1 MKTRILIST
10 TVILFILSSCV
21 KEHFTE
27 LHNKDSKYI
36 TITGNS
42 MYGFSNQNSRAAT
55 ISQIPADGNIMFYSE
70 GGIKA
75 DGDIL
80 SMENGRWTGLK
91 NDQWDTSGADADI
104 AAYYPVIKSF
114 EDLYSDNGELQDM
127 VWCKTTAKVGESINL
142 SFSHMFAKLVIKI
155 ESELNDTVKN
165 VKVNIPSRIS
175 NIDFYTGK
183 LSFEEDGNADVTLA
197 KNDEG
202 KYELFIPESNT
213 TNISIE
219 ILCNNGKTYNSSI
232 NNKEYKAGYEYICN
246 VKYNAGIFTT
256 EDFIAFTHLINN
268 FLTYGNE
275 DYIYNGKS
283 LKDFY
288 VMQDGK
294 RVFNLYNDLTFTE
307 EESSEIMLIGDR
319 SKAFDDIFNG
329 NNHKLENINFSEK
342 SNCSTLALFVLI
354 SENAIVKNL
363 ILSNCKFNNKYN
375 KDISSLSGRN
385 NGLIENCHVNNFTF
399 NNVANKQYSSLV
411 NLNYGTIVNSSIS
424 GFKLKNYTSDAG
436 ILCFTNNG
444 EILNCRIKNDFM
456 QRPVGISSSLICV
469 YNNKNIFNVFIEDY
483 TSLYGICYNNNT
495 NGQYNNCIMP
505 KLYESKIVGTD
516 NAHSSPLEGVYL
528 YEDTAEEYQTAANSL
543 NEWIDSKG
551 KELYPTLTFRRW
563 TTDQTQKVIF
573 E

>member
-104 AAYYPVIKSF
+104 AAYYPVIKNY

-165 VKVNIPSRIS
+165 VKVNIPSKI
-175 NIDFYTGK
+175 NGIDFYTGE
-183 LSFEEDGNADVTLA
+183 LTFEENGNADVTLA
-197 KNDEG
+197 RNDEG

-219 ILCNNGKTYNSSI
+219 ILCNNGKKYNSSI
-232 NNKEYKAGYEYICN
+232 NNREYEAGYEYICN

-256 EDFIAFTHLINN
+256 EDFIAFTHLINGE
-268 FLTYGNE
+268 TE
-275 DYIYNGKS
+275 YNGKT
-283 LKDFY
+283 LEDFY

-294 RVFNLYNDLTFTE
+294 RVFNLYNDLSFTE
-307 EESSEIMLIGDR
+307 EESSNIVLIGDR

-329 NNHKLENINFSEK
+329 NNHKLDGIYLYEK
-342 SNCSTLALFVLI
+342 PYCSPMGLFVLTG
-354 SENAIVKNL
+354 ENSIIKNL
-363 ILSNCKFNNKYN
+363 ILSNCRCNTDYK
-375 KDISSLSGRN
+375 KDISLIAGRN
-385 NGLIENCHVNNFTF
+385 NGFIDNCHVINFSVNNISD
-399 NNVANKQYSSLV
+399 KQYSSLI
-411 NLNYGTIVNSSIS
+411 NLNYGTIINSSIS
-424 GFKLKNYTSDAG
+424 GFKLKNNTSIIG
-436 ILCFTNNG
+436 TLCFTNNG
-444 EILNCRIKNDFM
+444 NIINCRIKNNFTKK
-456 QRPVGISSSLICV
+456 PTGTASSIICAF
-469 YNNKNIFNVFIEDY
+469 NHKNIFNVFIEDY
-483 TSLYGICYNNNT
+483 QSNLYGLCSTNYI

-505 KLYESKIVGTD
+505 QLYESKIVGTD

>member
-80 SMENGRWTGLK
+80 SMENGRWTGLE
-91 NDQWDTSGADADI
+91 NDQWETSGADADI

-165 VKVNIPSRIS
+165 VKVNIPSKI
-175 NIDFYTGK
+175 NGINFYTGE
-183 LSFEEDGNADVTLA
+183 LTFEENGNANVTLA
-197 KNDEG
+197 RNDEG

-219 ILCNNGKTYNSSI
+219 ILCNNGKKYNSSI
-232 NNKEYKAGYEYICN
+232 GNREYEAGYEYICN

-256 EDFIAFTHLINN
+256 EDFIAFIHI
-268 FLTYGNE
+268 
-275 DYIYNGKS
+275 
-283 LKDFY
+283 
-288 VMQDGK
+288 
-294 RVFNLYNDLTFTE
+294 
-307 EESSEIMLIGDR
+307 
-319 SKAFDDIFNG
+319 
-329 NNHKLENINFSEK
+329 
-342 SNCSTLALFVLI
+342 
-354 SENAIVKNL
+354 
-363 ILSNCKFNNKYN
+363 
-375 KDISSLSGRN
+375 
-385 NGLIENCHVNNFTF
+385 
-399 NNVANKQYSSLV
+399 
-411 NLNYGTIVNSSIS
+411 
-424 GFKLKNYTSDAG
+424 
-436 ILCFTNNG
+436 
-444 EILNCRIKNDFM
+444 
-456 QRPVGISSSLICV
+456 
-469 YNNKNIFNVFIEDY
+469 
-483 TSLYGICYNNNT
+483 
-495 NGQYNNCIMP
+495 
-505 KLYESKIVGTD
+505 
-516 NAHSSPLEGVYL
+516 
-528 YEDTAEEYQTAANSL
+528 
-543 NEWIDSKG
+543 
-551 KELYPTLTFRRW
+551 
-563 TTDQTQKVIF
+563 
-573 E
+573 

>member
-91 NDQWDTSGADADI
+91 NDQWETSGADADI
-104 AAYYPVIKSF
+104 AAYYPVIKSS

-165 VKVNIPSRIS
+165 VKVNIPSKI
-175 NIDFYTGK
+175 NGINFYTGE
-183 LSFEEDGNADVTLA
+183 LTFEENGNADVTLA
-197 KNDEG
+197 RNDEG

-219 ILCNNGKTYNSSI
+219 ILCNNGKKYNSSI
-232 NNKEYKAGYEYICN
+232 NNREYEAGYEYICN

-256 EDFIAFTHLINN
+256 EDFIAFTHLINGE
-268 FLTYGNE
+268 TE
-275 DYIYNGKS
+275 YNGKT
-283 LKDFY
+283 LEDFY

-294 RVFNLYNDLTFTE
+294 RVFNLYNDLSFTE
-307 EESSEIMLIGDR
+307 EESSNIKRIGT
-319 SKAFDDIFNG
+319 SKIAFKDIFNG
-329 NNHKLENINFSEK
+329 NNHTLKNIIIDSNSYTSEMG
-342 SNCSTLALFVLI
+342 LFNYI
-354 SENAIVKNL
+354 DADGIIKNL
-363 ILSNCKFNNKYN
+363 IVSDCRYNENTRAKLS
-375 KDISSLSGRN
+375 ILAG
-385 NGLIENCHVNNFTF
+385 
-399 NNVANKQYSSLV
+399 KQ
-411 NLNYGTIVNSSIS
+411 YGTIDNCHIFNCDIYDIENNGYSGFAFFNNGQIINSSV
-424 GFKLKNYTSDAG
+424 SDITLTNSMGAIG
-436 ILCFTNNG
+436 VFCYQNNG
-444 EILNCRIKNDFM
+444 DIINCRIKANLSQKPKGINSSIICTYND
-456 QRPVGISSSLICV
+456 
-469 YNNKNIFNVFIEDY
+469 KNIFNIFVENYNKD
-483 TSLYGICYNNNT
+483 LYGLSYNNST

>member
-104 AAYYPVIKSF
+104 AAYYPVIKNY

-165 VKVNIPSRIS
+165 VKVNIPSKI
-175 NIDFYTGK
+175 NGINFYTGE
-183 LSFEEDGNADVTLA
+183 LTFEENGNADVTLA
-197 KNDEG
+197 QKYNG
-202 KYELFIPESNT
+202 KYEIFIPASDNT
-213 TNISIE
+213 TLSLDIT
-219 ILCNNGKTYNSSI
+219 CNNGKTYHPSI
-232 NNKEYKAGYEYICN
+232 NNIEYKAGYEYICN
-246 VKYNAGIFTT
+246 IKLDNKGKGIYTT
-256 EDFIAFTHLINN
+256 DDFIAFTHLINGE
-268 FLTYGNE
+268 TEYNE
-275 DYIYNGKS
+275 KT
-283 LKDFY
+283 LEDFY

-294 RVFNLYNDLTFTE
+294 RVFNLYNDLSFTE
-307 EESSEIMLIGDR
+307 KESSNILQIGT
-319 SKAFDDIFNG
+319 SEKEFDYTFNG
-329 NNHKLENINFSEK
+329 NNHTLNNIRINDDGTNNNYCGIFR
-342 SNCSTLALFVLI
+342 NVGT
-354 SENAIVKNL
+354 NAIIKNL
-363 ILSNCKFNNKYN
+363 IINNACLNNITGKYKYGSLFIGYNKGLIDNCHINNGNMYLYNNKWYGAFN
-375 KDISSLSGRN
+375 ATNEGIIANCSISNIHLSYLYGYL
-385 NGLIENCHVNNFTF
+385 GTF
-399 NNVANKQYSSLV
+399 VYQNSY
-411 NLNYGTIVNSSIS
+411 TIVNCLINNNIDQKANGSNSSI
-424 GFKLKNYTSDAG
+424 
-436 ILCFTNNG
+436 
-444 EILNCRIKNDFM
+444 
-456 QRPVGISSSLICV
+456 ICV
-469 YNNKNIFNVFIEDY
+469 NNNARLYNIFVNGY
-483 TSLYGICYNNNT
+483 TNGYYGICHT
-495 NGQYNNCIMP
+495 NKGHYDNCIIP
-505 KLYESKIVGTD
+505 NEYANKYIYENSQNSDLIKKVEFYKNID
-516 NAHSSPLEGVYL
+516 
-528 YEDTAEEYQTAANSL
+528 EDKQTIADSL
-543 NEWIDSKG
+543 NQWIDNIGSTR
-551 KELYPTLTFRRW
+551 LPTLTFRRW